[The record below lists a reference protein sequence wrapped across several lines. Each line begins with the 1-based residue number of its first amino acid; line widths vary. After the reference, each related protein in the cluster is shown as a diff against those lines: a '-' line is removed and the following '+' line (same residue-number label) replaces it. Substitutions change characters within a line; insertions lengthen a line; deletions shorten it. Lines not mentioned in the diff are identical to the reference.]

1 VADAGPAIG
10 RAERSLDTPRTQA
23 AGGAGAACVR
33 GVSSDRPPRSGGIG
47 GAGDHPT

>member
-23 AGGAGAACVR
+23 APALFRSLRPR
-33 GVSSDRPPRSGGIG
+33 GVE
-47 GAGDHPT
+47 